1 MFTIPSSRKIDT
13 HLKYTVKVINVTAV
27 NCLQN
32 AITYSQVNHLDEC
45 VAAIEEYRERYLS
58 KNNDYALFVEITTTI
73 AYQDVRLEAFW
84 VDD

>member
-1 MFTIPSSRKIDT
+1 MFSIPSSRRIDT
-13 HLKYTVKVINVTAV
+13 HLKYVVKVINMTAA

-58 KNNDYALFVEITTTI
+58 KNPDYALFVEITTTI

-84 VDD
+84 VDN

>member
-1 MFTIPSSRKIDT
+1 MVNARKVDYKCFSKKGDIMFTVPSSRRIDT

-27 NCLQN
+27 NCMQN

-58 KNNDYALFVEITTTI
+58 KNHDYALS
-73 AYQDVRLEAFW
+73 
-84 VDD
+84 